1 VTIVFCRTQ
10 VLSKNYYTIYMIEY
24 KKTLKRI
31 KKKIEDREKKI
42 SKRVIPKIEDYYN
55 DLDYC
60 LCTDRNHNFKKIY
73 ATEVEAEKQ
82 AKFLQDEQGIFLI
95 VYPCPYSSGW
105 HLSRG

>member
-1 VTIVFCRTQ
+1 
-10 VLSKNYYTIYMIEY
+10 MIEY
-24 KKTLKRI
+24 KKILKRI
-31 KKKIEDREKKI
+31 KKEIEAREKNI
-42 SKRVIPKIEDYYN
+42 SKRVIPKIEDYYD

-73 ATEVEAEKQ
+73 ATELEAQKQ

-95 VYPCPYSSGW
+95 VYHCPYSSGW

>member
-1 VTIVFCRTQ
+1 M
-10 VLSKNYYTIYMIEY
+10 YMIEY

-31 KKKIEDREKKI
+31 KKEIEAREKKI
-42 SKRVIPKIEDYYN
+42 SKRVIPKIEYYYD
-55 DLDYC
+55 DLNYC
-60 LCTDRNHNFKKIY
+60 LCTDRNHNFKEIY
-73 ATEVEAEKQ
+73 TTELEAEKQ